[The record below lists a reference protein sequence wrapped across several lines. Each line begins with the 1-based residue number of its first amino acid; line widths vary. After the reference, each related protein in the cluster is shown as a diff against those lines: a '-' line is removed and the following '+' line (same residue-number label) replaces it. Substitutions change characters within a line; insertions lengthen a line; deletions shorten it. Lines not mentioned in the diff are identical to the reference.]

1 MAFRRLCKY
10 GCCRVGPKNNH
21 AVVRE
26 KITPGD
32 TVFREVRKCLEDGHQ
47 VSINTNL
54 FIRMATVAGRMFGRW
69 VQENFFRYLIMDIDP
84 VAIGFDKILEFGVEA
99 IDEEK
104 EVVNPI
110 YRKLTQKLK
119 KEVEKRKR
127 LQAEQYALAE
137 QSIDTLLENIPA
149 ITRKQ
154 ATLLEKIKLHQ
165 QKVQELKT
173 ERTKVTARIKLNEMP
188 QQYRYNKLKHESNM
202 IMNIIKMIAYRAETA
217 AANLLATF
225 LSTAK
230 GNNEKRMLVKQ
241 IIQCHADVE
250 PDLINQT
257 LTITLYTLSAPRF
270 NEDASKLAGLLTDP
284 ESIFPET
291 NLGMIFKTHAEQT
304 AKGKEF

>member
-1 MAFRRLCKY
+1 M
-10 GCCRVGPKNNH
+10 
-21 AVVRE
+21 
-26 KITPGD
+26 
-32 TVFREVRKCLEDGHQ
+32 
-47 VSINTNL
+47 
-54 FIRMATVAGRMFGRW
+54 
-69 VQENFFRYLIMDIDP
+69 
-84 VAIGFDKILEFGVEA
+84 EA

-217 AANLLATF
+217 VANLLATF
-225 LSTAK
+225 LNTAK
-230 GNNEKRMLVKQ
+230 TDNEKRMLVKQ
-241 IIQCHADVE
+241 IIQCHADIE

-257 LTITLYTLSAPRF
+257 LIITLHTLSATRF
-270 NEDASKLAGLLTDP
+270 NETASKLAGILTDT

-291 NLGMIFKTHAEQT
+291 NLRLIFKTHAEQT
-304 AKGKEF
+304 GKG